1 MYEKAVVLEIKDDYC
16 LVMTEDGKI
25 VRIWKKAGIRE
36 GQKIYILEEDLYG
49 FVKGRCGT
57 SADRQ

>member
-25 VRIWKKAGIRE
+25 VRIWKK
-36 GQKIYILEEDLYG
+36 EE
-49 FVKGRCGT
+49 RM
-57 SADRQ
+57 